1 LRGRQLG
8 RPGDVFIEARL
19 HPRDDWRE
27 PALSPTLAVQLAP
40 APPITVWPYL
50 VSPLLT
56 LLAAGIFVAWRD
68 RRWQRWRIRRKAV
81 RRAAAPPPAVGL
93 TESRPSI
100 LSTLRGRADLGLTG
114 VVVDATDDRPLAI
127 AGVVARSALG
137 EARATTV
144 DENGFFALESL
155 PAGPIVVDIAAAG
168 YVSER
173 FRRVLPHRGELRGAR
188 IRLIPVRVRIFD
200 AWRRAAAPLQP
211 EKQRPSDTLMTPR
224 ELLRHVESRALL
236 PNEPLQA
243 LTALVES
250 AVWAA
255 HAPSHEDLV
264 EAERLAKLLAD
275 S

>member
-1 LRGRQLG
+1 MA
-8 RPGDVFIEARL
+8 PT
-19 HPRDDWRE
+19 RE
-27 PALSPTLAVQLAP
+27 PE
-40 APPITVWPYL
+40 WD
-50 VSPLLT
+50 PL
-56 LLAAGIFVAWRD
+56 I
-68 RRWQRWRIRRKAV
+68 RIV
-81 RRAAAPPPAVGL
+81 
-93 TESRPSI
+93 
-100 LSTLRGRADLGLTG
+100 
-114 VVVDATDDRPLAI
+114 
-127 AGVVARSALG
+127 
-137 EARATTV
+137 
-144 DENGFFALESL
+144 
-155 PAGPIVVDIAAAG
+155 GPILVDIAAAG

-211 EKQRPSDTLMTPR
+211 EKQRPSDALMTPR